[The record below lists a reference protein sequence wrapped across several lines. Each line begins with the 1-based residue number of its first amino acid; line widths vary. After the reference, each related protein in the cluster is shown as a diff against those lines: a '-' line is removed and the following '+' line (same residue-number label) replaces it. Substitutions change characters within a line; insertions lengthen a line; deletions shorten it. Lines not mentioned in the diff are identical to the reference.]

1 MTARPRVLVV
11 DDERFFREAVRDALL
26 DLSVGC
32 ELAES
37 GEEALKLAEDPG
49 IEAVVLDVR
58 LPGMGGIEV
67 LRALREQRP
76 MLRVIV
82 LSAHSDQELVLEALR
97 LGAADYLAKPIH
109 DEELRLA
116 VTRAVEGT
124 RVAVLLESLG
134 RRLTGLADAQEE
146 LALRIGAL
154 GIGEQDTAS
163 RLETLAEPAVA
174 ALAEVLA
181 AARASLL
188 IGDEAALRVVAI
200 VGSDLPGDD
209 LAPAAAAESVAGL
222 AFGAD
227 RVLRIEDIDRDDRC
241 AGLPRRGRYAT
252 SSALLAPLCADGRA
266 LGVLCVADPRS
277 GRPFTDEDVALLRL
291 FAAQLSALLGGPSD
305 AARESEPVS
314 AAPDAV
320 SADPEESLR
329 LELLRATCEA
339 MTSEVEPEPLLRA
352 ALKPIAEGLLATA
365 AIYEVDAR
373 AGDLALLAQQEWGG
387 RLDRERLPRERGL
400 TALALQT
407 GRLVAAGR
415 PEEDARFDAGVD
427 TPASGD
433 AGPLLV
439 LPLAVRGRVLGL
451 ARIHPEREEAA
462 SARTGELLSAAL
474 SAALRNTLLYGSLL
488 EAVDDVAAA
497 RRNDGVLPPG

>member
-1 MTARPRVLVV
+1 MTAGPRVLVV
-11 DDERFFREAVRDALL
+11 DDERFFREAVRDALR
-26 DLSVGC
+26 DLPVRC

-58 LPGMGGIEV
+58 MPGMGGIEV

-82 LSAHSDQELVLEALR
+82 LSANSDQELVLEALR

-124 RVAVLLESLG
+124 RLEVLLESLG
-134 RRLTGLADAQEE
+134 KRLTGLADAQAD
-146 LALRIGAL
+146 LAQRTRAL
-154 GIGEQDTAS
+154 GVDAQDAAS
-163 RLETLAEPAVA
+163 RLEALAEPAVA
-174 ALAEVLA
+174 ALAEVLS

-188 IGDEAALRVVAI
+188 IGDEAALQVIAI
-200 VGSDLPGDD
+200 VGTDLPGGE
-209 LAPAAAAESVAGL
+209 LAPAAAVESVAGL

-227 RVLRIEDIDRDDRC
+227 RVLRIEDIDRDGRC

-252 SSALLAPLCADGRA
+252 SSALLAPLSVNGHPK
-266 LGVLCVADPRS
+266 GVLCVADPRS
-277 GRPFTDEDVALLRL
+277 GSPFTDEDVALLRL
-291 FAAQLSALLGGPSD
+291 FAGQLSTLLGGREDTAP
-305 AARESEPVS
+305 ESEPES
-314 AAPDAV
+314 AAPHA
-320 SADPEESLR
+320 SPTDPEEELR

-339 MTSEVEPEPLLRA
+339 MTTEVEPLLLLRA
-352 ALKPIAEGLLATA
+352 ALRPIAEGLLATA

-387 RLDRERLPRERGL
+387 RQDRERLPRDRGL

-407 GRLVAAGR
+407 GRLVATGR
-415 PEEDARFDAGVD
+415 PEEDARFDVGVD
-427 TPASGD
+427 TPNGGE

-439 LPLAVRGRVLGL
+439 LPLAIRGKVLGL
-451 ARIHPEREEAA
+451 ARIHPEREDAA
-462 SARTGELLSAAL
+462 SARTAELLSAAL

-497 RRNDGVLPPG
+497 RRNDGA